1 MAQAVE
7 IQLEK
12 KVGEPGYVNK
22 NCWLAR
28 NLNYPP
34 TKHCQY
40 CELKFP
46 NCVFFRYMI
55 ISLVLI
61 IFLSVVSFLI
71 EGIISK
77 PVVISIFVLI
87 ITYGYFFDKSTE
99 SIIEANFAQRKAKE
113 ALEELTENLQ
123 QKVDEQTQEIRR
135 AYEVEKEAKEQLE
148 ALGNVKNQFLMT
160 VQHHLRTPLTSMM
173 GYADLLL
180 SGTFGKMSK
189 KVKEVVMRFEAST
202 TSLIKMVNDFL
213 DITQFQLGKEVISL
227 KDNVDLCPIFK
238 DIFKD
243 IELEAEKK
251 GIFLKIEKPEGDC
264 TIKADEPK
272 LKAALMNIF
281 DNAVK
286 YTNKGGVTIRLKVEN
301 GKVKAEIKDTG
312 MGISKERLPKLFD
325 ITFERA
331 EEAKKN
337 FATGRGIGLYL
348 SSQVIKAHNGRIWA
362 ESEGEGKGST
372 FNIELPVEHRESLSG
387 SRSGQTSS
395 SCQ

>member
-1 MAQAVE
+1 MDLPEDTKKE
-7 IQLEK
+7 IKL
-12 KVGEPGYVNK
+12 GEPGYINK

-40 CELKFP
+40 CELKFS
-46 NCVFFRYMI
+46 NCVFFWYMI
-55 ISLVLI
+55 ISLVLVFI
-61 IFLSVVSFLI
+61 IIGFSLLT
-71 EGIISK
+71 EGVISK
-77 PVVISIFVLI
+77 SLVVAIFTLVI
-87 ITYGYFFDKSTE
+87 VYGYFFDKSTE
-99 SIIEANFAQRKAKE
+99 NIVEANFAQRKAKE

-123 QKVDEQTQEIRR
+123 DKVDEQTKEIRR
-135 AYEVEKEAKEQLE
+135 AYEVEKKAKEQLE
-148 ALGNVKNQFLMT
+148 ALSNVKNQFLMT

-180 SGTFGKMSK
+180 AGTFGKMTK
-189 KVKEVVMRFEAST
+189 KNRDVVERFEAST
-202 TSLIKMVNDFL
+202 LSLIKMVNDFL

-227 KDNVDLCPIFK
+227 KDGVNLCPIFT

-243 IELEAEKK
+243 IELEAKKK
-251 GIFLKIEKPEGDC
+251 GIYLKIEKPDGDC
-264 TIKADEPK
+264 TIKADEQK

-286 YTNKGGVTIRLKVEN
+286 YTNNGGVTIKLKVN
-301 GKVKAEIKDTG
+301 GDKVRAEIKDTG

-325 ITFERA
+325 ITFERT

-348 SSQVIKAHNGRIWA
+348 SSQVIRAHNGRIWA

-372 FNIELPVEHRESLSG
+372 FNIELPIEKNLKQDNKTCKVIRN
-387 SRSGQTSS
+387 
-395 SCQ
+395 